1 MQGFRLHRRGNGSHS
16 AHLKKVLALVMA
28 FAMAFTMMAGAA
40 YTDQADI
47 TATEAVD
54 TLAALNIMTG
64 DTDGSFR
71 PNDTVTRAEMCRMI
85 YSIRNQGKSDAS
97 AYAKMQTTFTDVGE
111 SAWFS
116 GYVKYCQSV
125 GIVSGRSKTIFDPN
139 AKVTGVE
146 AALMCLRVMGYDPA
160 KAGIGGSS
168 WSMTTIGLADDVD
181 TTLTTDLPRQY
192 AAQIMFNMID
202 APTVKWSTDSDS
214 YSDVGSD
221 NTPNETVGHK
231 YLDLSKTVATLTKV
245 EKTDGKDTYELTL
258 DKNTI
263 NWDETDG
270 SKDKDN
276 AVWEFREV
284 KKDYNNLKYKTVKVL
299 YKKANEVYGVFA
311 TDDNT
316 SNTGLLA
323 DLKMDGEKAK
333 LDGTKYSLA
342 DSTKVY
348 VDGAQLYMK
357 DTVSSNSDFST
368 TKDNTFK
375 NVATIDEWLD
385 VNAEG
390 NAKYEK
396 GSAVELL
403 ATNGSSKVSI
413 LNVTTYAVREV
424 TYVGSDYV
432 TVKKVNDIGGKLEED
447 DYNIADGLKKNDY
460 VVISDKKNYSDG
472 KGLVE
477 KAEVVEGKITSTK
490 ETTVNSQKKVNK
502 VAIDG
507 TWYTANA
514 AMTGDSALRLNAS
527 VKLVLVNGYIYAI
540 DTITAGSSDVALVVE
555 VGNNNTVGSKY
566 YQARLILADGTDK
579 VVDIEKKQGDENETA
594 IDLGNKDQ
602 YSNMLAAYDVSKDV
616 YTLTFINAQA
626 AKEDFAGYE
635 NFYYGGSN
643 TKKVTIDGSI
653 RANATD
659 AKFSAGTNNEFNKD
673 VSRAYFDDNATVFL
687 KYKDDDY
694 KVVTG
699 KAAKS
704 WDKIEVQKVRM
715 LASEENNSQYA
726 GVAFVDA
733 TGENPGGSDKTYAVA
748 LDGSTKE
755 KIDGTTY
762 NVVEAWNGT
771 ETATYKW
778 EGTEGVAAGQII
790 EYAANGDGTYDV
802 DIWGGTDAMVKSYDE
817 GSGEISIDGSIANL
831 TPENSK
837 IDSDD
842 TVVLY
847 VDSANG
853 EGAED
858 GSIQLAPKY
867 NGDETSTDKNVTVY
881 VEQGDKQITVIVV
894 DVNNKIDW

>member
-1 MQGFRLHRRGNGSHS
+1 MHRHGNGSHS

-47 TATEAVD
+47 VATEAVD
-54 TLAALNIMTG
+54 TLAALNVMTG

-168 WSMTTIGLADDVD
+168 WSMTTIGLADENGLLDDVD

-231 YLDLSKTVATLTKV
+231 YLDLNKTVSTLTKV

-258 DKNTI
+258 DDTKSVV

-270 SKDKDN
+270 N
-276 AVWEFREV
+276 ENTAVFNFREV

-323 DLKMDGEKAK
+323 DLKMDGEKVK
-333 LDGTKYSLA
+333 LDGTKYTLA
-342 DSTKVY
+342 SDSKGNEATTVY
-348 VDGAQLYMK
+348 VNGVQET
-357 DTVSSNSDFST
+357 DTSCDTISEW
-368 TKDNTFK
+368 
-375 NVATIDEWLD
+375 VAK
-385 VNAEG
+385 NAEG
-390 NAKYEK
+390 NTTYEK

-403 ATNGSSKVSI
+403 ANNGSSKVSI

-460 VVISDKKNYSDG
+460 VVISDEKNYSDG

-490 ETTVNSQKKVNK
+490 ENSDNKVNK

-579 VVDIEKKQGDENETA
+579 VVDIEKKQGDEKETA

-616 YTLTFINAQA
+616 YTLTFINGQT
-626 AKEDFAGYE
+626 AKEDLAGYE
-635 NFYYGGSN
+635 NFFYGSN
-643 TKKVTIDGSI
+643 VTIDGSI
-653 RANATD
+653 R
-659 AKFSAGTNNEFNKD
+659 SASEFGVGANNEVKKA
-673 VSRAYFDDNATVFL
+673 SRAYFDDNATVFL

-704 WDKIEVQKVRM
+704 WDKIEAEKVR
-715 LASEENNSQYA
+715 LLTSEENNSQYA
-726 GVAFVDA
+726 GIAFVNVN
-733 TGENPGGSDKTYAVA
+733 GKNPGGSDKTYAVA

>member
-1 MQGFRLHRRGNGSHS
+1 MQGFRLHRRGNDSHS

-168 WSMTTIGLADDVD
+168 WSMTTIGLADENGLLDDVD

-231 YLDLSKTVATLTKV
+231 YLDLSKTVSTLTKV

-258 DKNTI
+258 DDTKSVV

-270 SKDKDN
+270 N
-276 AVWEFREV
+276 ENTAVFNFREV

-311 TDDNT
+311 TTDNT
-316 SNTGLLA
+316 SNNGLLA
-323 DLKMDGEKAK
+323 DLKMDSEKKVK
-333 LDGTKYSLA
+333 LDGTKYTLA
-342 DSTKVY
+342 GSNSVY
-348 VDGAQLYMK
+348 VDGELQTTGSDK
-357 DTVSSNSDFST
+357 DE
-368 TKDNTFK
+368 K
-375 NVATIDEWLD
+375 NVTIKDWVDEFGKDGTDDFATYK
-385 VNAEG
+385 EG
-390 NAKYEK
+390 SK
-396 GSAVELL
+396 VELL
-403 ATNGSSKVSI
+403 ANNGSSKVSI

-432 TVKKVNDIGGKLEED
+432 TVKKVNNIGGKLEED

-460 VVISDKKNYSDG
+460 VVISDEKNYSDG

-490 ETTVNSQKKVNK
+490 ENSDNKVNK